1 MTLGGICSLSR
12 LCCEELLTTCLQYGE
27 KQLVSD
33 FLSAATH
40 YQQQTSHEEVIS
52 AEDKVTPVILA
63 SIGKFARRSVERVVT
78 EAAFAGCHASVLR
91 VVPHQIGRAHV

>member
-52 AEDKVTPVILA
+52 AEDKVTQVILA
-63 SIGKFARRSVERVVT
+63 IIGKVKDRTVT
-78 EAAFAGCHASVLR
+78 EGYFVRLLDVSDSILVGGV
-91 VVPHQIGRAHV
+91 